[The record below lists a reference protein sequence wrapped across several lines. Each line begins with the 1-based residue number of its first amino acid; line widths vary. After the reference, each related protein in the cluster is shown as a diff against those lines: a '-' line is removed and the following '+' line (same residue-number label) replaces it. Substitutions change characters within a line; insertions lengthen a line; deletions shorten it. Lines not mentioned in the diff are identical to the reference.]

1 MILCMGAKA
10 LFGHDTDKRLYR
22 AEWNQR
28 NQELIAD
35 IIQVIGLNQGGE
47 KGEGG
52 ETTRRS

>member
-1 MILCMGAKA
+1 MYGAKA